1 MELRKMPK
9 LDLEKKRGMFFNVG
23 LALSLAIVLTA
34 FEWKST
40 NIKLVALDKPLE
52 EFEEVTDMPL
62 TTQPPPPPPPVQ
74 QPKLLIVKD
83 EEEVIEEVEVDF
95 NSDFDD
101 DTVIEDII
109 FEEEKEEAIVEA
121 PVDFAEHMPVPI
133 AGIKEYYKFISKNLK
148 YPSQA
153 RRMGIEG
160 KVYVQFV
167 IAKDGS
173 IRDIK
178 TIKGI
183 GFGCDEEAERVMALS
198 PKWKP
203 GKQGARPVSVRMVL
217 PIHFNL
223 Q

>member
-40 NIKLVALDKPLE
+40 GIKLVVLE
-52 EFEEVTDMPL
+52 ERVEELDEMVTIPP
-62 TTQPPPPPPPVQ
+62 TVQPPPPPPPVQ
-74 QPKLLIVKD
+74 QPQLLIVED
-83 EEEVIEEVEVDF
+83 EEVIEEIEVDF

-101 DTVIEDII
+101 DTVVEVII

-121 PVDFAEHMPVPI
+121 PVDFAEHMPVPM
-133 AGIKEYYKFISKNLK
+133 AGIKEYYKFISKNIK
-148 YPSQA
+148 YPNQA
-153 RRMGIEG
+153 RRMGVEG

-173 IRDIK
+173 VRNIK

-183 GFGCDEEAERVMALS
+183 GFGCDKEAERVMGLS